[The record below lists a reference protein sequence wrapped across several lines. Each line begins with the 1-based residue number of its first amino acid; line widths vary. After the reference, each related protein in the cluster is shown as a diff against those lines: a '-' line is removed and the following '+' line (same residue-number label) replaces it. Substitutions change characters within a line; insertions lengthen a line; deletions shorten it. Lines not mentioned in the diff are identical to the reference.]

1 MMEQGEDGRSS
12 KRESMVAAAAE
23 PADAGLPVVRPD
35 AGGIDAGSTEHW
47 VCCPPKADGSPNVR
61 RFGTT
66 TAELE
71 RIAEW
76 LAAEGV
82 KSVAVESTG
91 VYWIPLYELLE
102 SRGIGVVLVN
112 ARQLRHVPG
121 RKSDMRDCQ
130 WLQRLHA
137 CGLLRGSFRP
147 SESICALRAL
157 MRECANLIGERTR
170 AVQRMQKALDQMNVQ
185 VHRAVSDIT
194 GATGMGI
201 IRAIVAGERDPLAL
215 VGMRDKRCQK
225 SVAQFAEHLR
235 GTWREEHLFN
245 LAMNLELYD
254 KLGEMIEAYR
264 RKIAELMEAL
274 GSQDRRDQQPPQHP
288 NPTKAKAIERGG
300 GQSLRQTLW
309 RMSGA
314 DLTRID
320 GVNVGAANVLLTEVG
335 ADLSAFPTE
344 DHFVSWLRLAP
355 TRSVSGGK
363 VLKKK
368 RNAVGAT
375 RSANVLRQAACSLQR
390 SKTALG
396 ARFRALARRKGYS
409 VAVFAMARK
418 LAILI
423 YRMLRYGQDYIDE
436 GLAAYEERFR
446 QRRLHNIATMANEM
460 GYEITPIPVAA

>member
-1 MMEQGEDGRSS
+1 M
-12 KRESMVAAAAE
+12 RESRGQEGKATPGAAG
-23 PADAGLPVVRPD
+23 GLPVVRAD

-47 VCCPPKADGSPNVR
+47 VCCPPKPDGSANVR

-66 TAELE
+66 TVELE
-71 RIAEW
+71 RIAGW

-102 SRGIGVVLVN
+102 SRGIEVVLVN

-121 RKSDMRDCQ
+121 RKSDMADCQ
-130 WLQRLHA
+130 WLQTLHA

-147 SESICALRAL
+147 AGPICALRAL
-157 MRECANLIGERTR
+157 MRECANLMEERTR
-170 AVQRMQKALDQMNVQ
+170 AVRRMQKALDQMNVQ
-185 VHRAVSDIT
+185 VHRAVSDVT

-215 VGMRDKRCQK
+215 AGMRDKRCQK
-225 SVAQFAEHLR
+225 SAAEFAEHLR

-245 LAMNLELYD
+245 LAMNLELHD
-254 KLGEMIEAYR
+254 KLAEMIETYGT
-264 RKIAELMEAL
+264 KIAGLMEAL
-274 GSQDRRDQQPPQHP
+274 VPEDRRDGGPPQHP
-288 NPTKAKAIERGG
+288 NPTKARTIERGG
-300 GQSLRQTLW
+300 DQSLRQTLW
-309 RMSGA
+309 RMSGV

-320 GVNVGAANVLLTEVG
+320 GVNVGVAGVALAEIG
-335 ADLSAFPTE
+335 PDLSAFPTE
-344 DHFVSWLRLAP
+344 NHFSSWLRLAP
-355 TRSVSGGK
+355 NRPVSGGK

-368 RNAVGAT
+368 RNAAGAT
-375 RSANVLRQAACSLQR
+375 RLANALRQAACSLQR

-396 ARFRALARRKGYS
+396 GQFRRLARRKGYS

-423 YRMLRYGQDYIDE
+423 YRMLRHGQDYIDE

-446 QRRLHNIATMANEM
+446 QRRLHNLASTANEM
-460 GYEITPIPVAA
+460 GYQIIPIPVAA

>member
-1 MMEQGEDGRSS
+1 MGQSPRQERRG
-12 KRESMVAAAAE
+12 AATAGGG
-23 PADAGLPVVRPD
+23 GLPVVRAD

-47 VCCPPKADGSPNVR
+47 VCCPPKTDGGPNVR

-71 RIAEW
+71 RIAHW

-102 SRGIGVVLVN
+102 ARGIEVVLVN

-121 RKSDMRDCQ
+121 RKSDMADCQ
-130 WLQRLHA
+130 WLQMLHA

-147 SESICALRAL
+147 GGPICALRGL
-157 MRECANLIGERTR
+157 MRECANLIEERTR

-194 GATGMGI
+194 GSTGMAI

-215 VGMRDKRCQK
+215 AGMRDKRCQK
-225 SVAQFAEHLR
+225 SPAQFAEHLR
-235 GTWREEHLFN
+235 GTWRDEHLFN
-245 LAMNLELYD
+245 LAMNLELHD
-254 KLGEMIEAYR
+254 KLEEMIGRYGA
-264 RKIAELMEAL
+264 KIAALMEAL
-274 GSQDRRDQQPPQHP
+274 GPGDRRDAGPPQHP
-288 NPTKAKAIERGG
+288 NPTKAKAIEKAGD
-300 GQSLRQTLW
+300 QSLRQTLW
-309 RMSGA
+309 RMSGV

-320 GVNVGAANVLLTEVG
+320 AVNVGVASVALTEVG
-335 ADLSAFPTE
+335 PDLSAFPSE
-344 DHFVSWLRLAP
+344 NHFTSWLRLAP
-355 TRSVSGGK
+355 NRPVSGGK

-368 RNAVGAT
+368 RNAAGAT
-375 RSANVLRQAACSLQR
+375 RLANALRQAACSLQR
-390 SKTALG
+390 SKPALG
-396 ARFRALARRKGYS
+396 GQFRRLARRKGYS

-423 YRMLRYGQDYIDE
+423 YRMLRHGQDYTDE

-446 QRRLHNIATMANEM
+446 QRRLHNIASMANDM
-460 GYEITPIPVAA
+460 GYQIIPIPASA

>member
-1 MMEQGEDGRSS
+1 M
-12 KRESMVAAAAE
+12 RESRGQEGKGTPGAAGG
-23 PADAGLPVVRPD
+23 GLPVVRAD
-35 AGGIDAGSTEHW
+35 AGGIDAGSAEHW
-47 VCCPPKADGSPNVR
+47 VCCPAKPDGSANVR

-66 TAELE
+66 TVELG
-71 RIAEW
+71 RIADWPET
-76 LAAEGV
+76 EGV

-121 RKSDMRDCQ
+121 RKSDMADCK
-130 WLQRLHA
+130 WLQMLHA

-147 SESICALRAL
+147 AGPVCALRGL

-194 GATGMGI
+194 GATGMAI

-215 VGMRDKRCQK
+215 AGLRDRRCQK
-225 SVAQFAEHLR
+225 SPAQFAEHLR

-245 LAMNLELYD
+245 LAMNLELHD
-254 KLGEMIEAYR
+254 KLEEMIGRYGA
-264 RKIAELMEAL
+264 KIAALMEEM
-274 GSQDRRDQQPPQHP
+274 GPEDRRDGGPPRHP
-288 NPTKAKAIERGG
+288 SPTKARAIERAGD
-300 GQSLRQTLW
+300 QSLRQTLW
-309 RMSGA
+309 RMSGV

-320 GVNVGAANVLLTEVG
+320 AVNVGVASVVLTEAG
-335 ADLSAFPTE
+335 ADLSAFPSE
-344 DHFVSWLRLAP
+344 NHFTSWLRLAP
-355 TRSVSGGK
+355 NRPVSGGK

-368 RNAVGAT
+368 RNAAGAT
-375 RSANVLRQAACSLQR
+375 RLANALRQAACSLQR

-396 ARFRALARRKGYS
+396 GQFRRLARRKGYS

-423 YRMLRYGQDYIDE
+423 YRMLRHGQDYIDE

-446 QRRLHNIATMANEM
+446 QRRLHNITSMAKEM
-460 GYEITPIPVAA
+460 GYQIIPIPAAA

>member
-1 MMEQGEDGRSS
+1 MSDRANP
-12 KRESMVAAAAE
+12 KNKDRCNTAA
-23 PADAGLPVVRPD
+23 AGLPVVRPD
-35 AGGIDAGSTEHW
+35 AGGIDAGSAEHW
-47 VCCPPKADGSPNVR
+47 VCCPPKPDGSANVR
-61 RFGTT
+61 RLGTT

-82 KSVAVESTG
+82 TSVAVESTG

-102 SRGIGVVLVN
+102 SRGIEVVLVN

-121 RKSDMRDCQ
+121 RKSDMSDCQ

-147 SESICALRAL
+147 AGPVCALRGL

-194 GATGMGI
+194 GATGMAI

-215 VGMRDKRCQK
+215 AGLRDRRCQK
-225 SVAQFAEHLR
+225 SPAQFAEHLR

-254 KLGEMIEAYR
+254 KLEEMIGRYGA
-264 RKIAELMEAL
+264 KIAGLMEAL
-274 GSQDRRDQQPPQHP
+274 GADDRRDQEPPRHP
-288 NPTKAKAIERGG
+288 NRTKAKAIEGG
-300 GQSLRQTLW
+300 GEQSLRQSLW

-320 GVNVGAANVLLTEVG
+320 GISVGVANVMLTEVG

-355 TRSVSGGK
+355 NRPVSGGK

-368 RNAVGAT
+368 HNAIGAT
-375 RSANVLRQAACSLQR
+375 RLSSALRQGACSLQR

-396 ARFRALARRKGYS
+396 AQFRALARRKGYS

-418 LAILI
+418 LAILA
-423 YRMLRYGQDYIDE
+423 YRMLRYGQDYIDQ
-436 GLAAYEERFR
+436 GMSAYEERFR
-446 QRRLHNIATMANEM
+446 QRRLRNITTMALEM
-460 GYEITPIPVAA
+460 GYQILPIPVAA

>member
-1 MMEQGEDGRSS
+1 MSDQSNPKS
-12 KRESMVAAAAE
+12 KQKFNTAG
-23 PADAGLPVVRPD
+23 AGLPVVRPD

-47 VCCPPKADGSPNVR
+47 VCCPPRPGGTANVR

-66 TAELE
+66 TIELE

-102 SRGIGVVLVN
+102 SRGIEVVLVN

-130 WLQRLHA
+130 WLQTLHA

-147 SESICALRAL
+147 AEHVCALRAL

-170 AVQRMQKALDQMNVQ
+170 TVQRMQKALDQMNVQ
-185 VHRAVSDIT
+185 VHRAVTDIT
-194 GATGMGI
+194 GTTGMAI
-201 IRAIVAGERDPLAL
+201 IRAIVAGQRDPMALA
-215 VGMRDKRCQK
+215 GMRDKRCQK
-225 SVAQFAEHLR
+225 SAAQFAEHLR
-235 GTWREEHLFN
+235 GTWRDEHLFN
-245 LAMNLELYD
+245 LAMNLELHD
-254 KLGEMIEAYR
+254 KLQEMIGAYGT
-264 RKIAELMEAL
+264 KIAALMEAL
-274 GSQDRRDQQPPQHP
+274 GTDDRRDQGPPQHP
-288 NPTKAKAIERGG
+288 NRTKARAIEQAGE
-300 GQSLRQTLW
+300 QSLRQNLW
-309 RMSGA
+309 RMSGV

-320 GVNVGAANVLLTEVG
+320 AVNVGVASVLLTEVG
-335 ADLSAFPTE
+335 AELSAFPTE
-344 DHFVSWLRLAP
+344 HHFVSWLRLAP
-355 TRSVSGGK
+355 NRSISGGK

-368 RNAVGAT
+368 RSAIGAT
-375 RSANVLRQAACSLQR
+375 RSATALRQAACSLQR

-396 ARFRALARRKGYS
+396 AQFRALARRKGYS

-423 YRMLRYGQDYIDE
+423 YRMLRYGQDYTDE
-436 GLAAYEERFR
+436 GLAAYEERFK
-446 QRRLHNIATMANEM
+446 QRRLRNIASIAKEM
-460 GYEITPIPVAA
+460 GYLIAPIPAAA